1 MLNDDSLKSKDYI
14 KNSPDVDDSYG
25 NQDGI
30 KDAKDINFDLRNS
43 IKNNLYITIPSNT
56 NGVDYVN
63 YIVADSSE
71 IGKNIT
77 PYSNDMTIAE
87 KLTLLMQMKED
98 IRNKIIEKLKGRKDD
113 EFYDS
118 NHKEKIPFVAY
129 WKLISPL
136 EKPTHLTLV
145 PSTSTISW
153 VKSVTIKAT
162 LYDNNNIAINGV
174 LTLNDPAQTYSTT
187 SGSYTFTIPS
197 KKAIGAR
204 TYKISYGGSAQK
216 YKPCSNTVSI
226 TFVKDTPTIK
236 ALTAKSIYQGYY
248 AKYQFLNS
256 QGKAITDTYIQI
268 KIGSGSWTNYKTDSN
283 GIVSI
288 KVTQNTTIY
297 YKFNGD
303 TYYNSVAQKSQAFTI
318 KANEKVTKCSGT
330 MTQSPT
336 SRTKPYQIW
345 SDTYSDCTTS
355 NYLRCGHEST
365 GYSNINTLGSQSG
378 TYHQPATLIKSNW
391 DIGVPKGVTIKS
403 VHVKWADKQTNGPST
418 STSKTSFINIKTV
431 TLTVSGATSYTKT
444 INTNSGGSTNGG
456 KWVAHDLSLGTDF
469 DPTKKVTLKLKY
481 GPNESGNVGSIFVK
495 GPQIIVEYIPKE

>member
-14 KNSPDVDDSYG
+14 KNSPDVDDAYG

-118 NHKEKIPFVAY
+118 NHNEKIPFVAY

-153 VKSVTIKAT
+153 VKSATIKAT
-162 LYDNNNIAINGV
+162 LYDSNDVAINGV
-174 LTLNDPAQTYSTT
+174 LTLADPAQTNSTT
-187 SGSYTFTIPS
+187 NGSYTFTIPS
-197 KKAIGAR
+197 KKAIGQR
-204 TYKISYGGSAQK
+204 TYKISYEGSAQK

-226 TFVKDTPTIK
+226 TFTKDTPTIK
-236 ALTAKSIYQGYY
+236 ALTAKSIYQGYH

-256 QGKAITDTYIQI
+256 QGKAITDTNIQI
-268 KIGSGSWTNYKTDSN
+268 KVGSGSWTNYKPNSS

-345 SDTYSDCTTS
+345 SDIYSDCTAS
-355 NYLRCGHEST
+355 NYLRCGNET
-365 GYSNINTLGSQSG
+365 GGNSVYTLGSSSG

-391 DIGVPKGVTIKS
+391 DLGVPKGVTIKS
-403 VHVKWADKQTNGPST
+403 VHVKWSDKQTNGPSA

-456 KWVAHDLSLGTDF
+456 QWVAHDLSLGTDF
-469 DPTKKVTLKLKY
+469 DPTKKITLKLKY
-481 GPNESGNVGSIFVK
+481 GPNESSNVGSIFLK